1 MNLASFTQKY
11 GIHPLTAMG
20 MFAVDSMLF
29 VGEGLSGGVTW
40 PLSVAVA
47 AVFGCAAFLIQRS
60 LSRDDDQSA
69 LGKAVLLALLTAIP
83 TALPAA
89 VMLPSAALGVA
100 GMLFPKQKPIT
111 VTTVE

>member
-1 MNLASFTQKY
+1 MNFSSFTQKY

-29 VGEGLSGGVTW
+29 LGEGLSGGVTW
-40 PLSVAVA
+40 PISVGIA
-47 AVFGCAAFLIQRS
+47 AVFAGASFLLQRG
-60 LSRDDDQSA
+60 LARDDDQTA
-69 LGKAVLLALLTAIP
+69 LGKAILLGLLTAIP
-83 TALPAA
+83 TALPTAL
-89 VMLPSAALGVA
+89 MLPSAALGVA